1 MSENPENNP
10 PQIKV
15 LNSSP
20 QTEPPPANSQNAPD
34 ATAASQSELKQQQPA
49 SQNAPDATAVSIP
62 STAPT
67 TTNKSVPFSKL
78 FAFATPFDMFCIY
91 FGCFCALLN
100 GLVFPLFTIVFAG
113 LLNAFSSPNF
123 ESTVA
128 QYSLYFLYIAIGA
141 FICGFFQAALPMIA
155 AERQMRT
162 VRSKYIQALL
172 RQDQGWHDT
181 NRTGEAASR
190 LAEETILW
198 QTGIGE
204 KLTGAVQFTVTF
216 IAGLAVGFSK
226 SWLLTLV
233 VLGCSPILIVIIAFL
248 KVSTSSY
255 ESAAASAYARAGDA
269 CAEVISLIRSV
280 ASFGGEAAEVKRY
293 DKHLDAA
300 EKAGY
305 KKGIILAGAVA
316 SIFSSMFMVYGVATY
331 VGTNLII
338 ASRERDPMCR
348 INPLGSGC
356 FSGGDVISTFMAVL
370 IGSFAIGQ
378 AGPNFA
384 AFGSSQAAAFRILE
398 VINRTPEIDIENKSG
413 HKPSSGSESKP
424 ALIEF
429 RNVSFSYP
437 SRPTELILDKFSLV
451 IEPGSTVALV
461 GESGSG
467 KSTLIQLIERY
478 YDALEGSVL
487 VDNINV
493 KDWNLKALRDRIGL
507 VQQDPLLF
515 GVSVIENI
523 KYGSSDEVSLS
534 DIEAASKAAN
544 AHSFVSALPEGYQTL
559 VGTSV
564 ASAQLSGGQRQ
575 RICIARAIIR
585 NPRILLLDEAT
596 SALDTESERIVQES
610 IDNLLNN
617 SGTKRTTVI
626 IAHRLST
633 IRSATKIVVM
643 SKGKI
648 AEMGTHEELM
658 NIEGGLYHHLRQLQ
672 DSPTVALTTSSSS
685 TGRVSSLSSSSD
697 SAQADKALKKRDEA
711 SSPKVEEK
719 EEDIVEEA
727 KKLPPVDSWRVWR
740 MQSAEWP
747 YIVLALVASLAAGTV
762 QPIFSLVYT
771 EMISVFFQPDDA
783 KLRSQSLNV
792 IGWFFALAAGNFVAS
807 FLRIA
812 TFSYLGEKLTR
823 RLRTLT
829 YSSILRQP
837 MSFFDNPKNSA
848 GRLGTRLGTDSALV
862 RGGTGEALGIY
873 YQSIAAILAAAIIS
887 FTASWR
893 LALVMSSVAPFVVW
907 AHIMTNASF
916 VGFSKGAAEALE
928 ESGHIA
934 TEAATG
940 IRTVAAFNLQGRMQS
955 SFDDTLE
962 KPLALGVKKS
972 MSNGV
977 GIAFSSF
984 IQFAT
989 NALGFYVGSI
999 FITQG
1004 HLDFNSL
1011 IKVFFAVTL
1020 ASQAV
1025 GSAAS
1030 WGPDKAKAEAA
1041 TRAIFAI
1048 IDSVSPIDA
1057 IDGTGEE
1064 PSTFVGDIELKNVS
1078 FCYPQRPETR
1088 VLNNVSLKLKAGTTT
1103 ALVGESGSGKSS
1115 IVALLQRFY
1124 DVKGGSILIDGIDV
1138 RQLKV
1143 SWLRSN
1149 TGLVQQE
1156 PSLFADSIAYNIL
1169 YGAVGS
1175 KPEPDQGVPVDS
1187 EEDSTKK
1194 AISTLSSDELLKKK
1208 NDAVNSDGTVTKVN
1222 PVNKNNSKALEKEAK
1237 ERARKAEE
1245 IAKISANFVV
1255 SPIAAQSARD
1265 ANAYDFIMSFVHGF
1279 ATHVGSRGSQ
1289 LSGGQKQRIAIA
1301 RAITRNPK
1309 LLLLDEATSAL
1320 DSESERIVQAALD
1333 ELLSRKDSTS
1343 DKRTT
1348 VVVAHRLSTIKNADV
1363 IVVMSKGEIVEKGSY
1378 NELMAI
1384 PDGNFRRLAL
1394 AQEHSGGGSSSSSNN
1409 LAGMVTNI

>member
-1 MSENPENNP
+1 MDSS
-10 PQIKV
+10 K
-15 LNSSP
+15 NSTNVS
-20 QTEPPPANSQNAPD
+20 PPASP
-34 ATAASQSELKQQQPA
+34 AT
-49 SQNAPDATAVSIP
+49 VV
-62 STAPT
+62 
-67 TTNKSVPFSKL
+67 KSVPFSKL
-78 FAFATPFDMFCIY
+78 FVFATPLDMFYIY

-128 QYSLYFLYIAIGA
+128 TYSLYFLYIAIGA
-141 FICGFFQAALPMIA
+141 FVCGFFQAALPMIA

-162 VRSKYIQALL
+162 VRSRYIRALL
-172 RQDQGWHDT
+172 RQDQGWQDT

-216 IAGLAVGFSK
+216 VAGLGVGFSK

-248 KVSTSSY
+248 KITTSSY
-255 ESAAASAYARAGDA
+255 ESAAAAAYARAGDA

-280 ASFGGEAAEVKRY
+280 ASFGGEVAEVKRY
-293 DKHLDAA
+293 DQHLNLA

-316 SIFSSMFMVYGVATY
+316 SIFSSMFMVYGVATF

-338 ASRERDPMCR
+338 ASRERDPLCR
-348 INPLGSGC
+348 INPLGNGC
-356 FSGGDVISTFMAVL
+356 FSGGDVIATFMAVL

-398 VINRTPEIDIENKSG
+398 VINRTPEIDVENEGG
-413 HKPSSGSESKP
+413 HKPTSESESNP

-451 IEPGSTVALV
+451 IEPGATVALV

-487 VDNINV
+487 VDNVNV

-523 KYGSSDEVSLS
+523 RFGASGEVSYAE
-534 DIEAASKAAN
+534 IEAASKAAN
-544 AHSFVSALPEGYQTL
+544 AHSFVTSLPEGYKTL

-575 RICIARAIIR
+575 RICIARAIVR

-596 SALDTESERIVQES
+596 SALDTESERIVQAS
-610 IDNLLNN
+610 IDDLLNN
-617 SGTKRTTVI
+617 SGAKRTTVI

-658 NIEGGLYHHLRQLQ
+658 NIEGGLYHHLRKLQ
-672 DSPTVALTTSSSS
+672 DSPSSVATMTASSTSSTDRRGPSSSS
-685 TGRVSSLSSSSD
+685 TDSL
-697 SAQADKALKKRDEA
+697 QTDKDIKKKDEA
-711 SSPKVEEK
+711 SSPKAAK

-727 KKLPPVDSWRVWR
+727 KKLPPVDSWRVWK
-740 MQSAEWP
+740 MQSEEWP
-747 YIVLALVASLAAGTV
+747 YIVLALLASLAAGTV

-771 EMISVFFQPDDA
+771 EMISVFFQTDDA
-783 KLRSQSLNV
+783 KLREQSLSV

-812 TFSYLGEKLTR
+812 TFSYLGEKLTH

-829 YSSILRQP
+829 YRSILRQP
-837 MSFFDNPKNSA
+837 MAFFDDPKNSA

-873 YQSIAAILAAAIIS
+873 YQSIAAIIAAAIIS

-893 LALVMSSVAPFVVW
+893 LALVMCSVAPLIVW
-907 AHIMTNASF
+907 AHIMTNAAF

-934 TEAATG
+934 TEAVSG
-940 IRTVAAFNLQGRMQS
+940 IRTVSAFNLQSRMQTA
-955 SFDDTLE
+955 FDETLE
-962 KPLALGVKKS
+962 MPLALGIKKS
-972 MSNGV
+972 MSNGI
-977 GIAFSSF
+977 GIGFSSF

-999 FITQG
+999 FISQG

-1030 WGPDKAKAEAA
+1030 WAPDKAKAEAA

-1048 IDSVSPIDA
+1048 IDAESPIDA
-1057 IDGTGEE
+1057 IEGTGEE
-1064 PSTFVGDIELKNVS
+1064 PSSFTGNIELKNVS
-1078 FCYPQRPETR
+1078 FCYPQRPDTR
-1088 VLNNVSLKLKAGTTT
+1088 VLNNVSLTLKAGTTT

-1124 DVKGGSILIDGIDV
+1124 DVNTGTILIDGNDL

-1143 SWLRSN
+1143 SWLRSH
-1149 TGLVQQE
+1149 TGMVQQE

-1175 KPEPDQGVPVDS
+1175 KPEPDKGVPVDS

-1194 AISTLSSDELLKKK
+1194 DSPSSSSSVPSDDLSKKK
-1208 NDAVNSDGTVTKVN
+1208 NEAGNSGAIEKVN
-1222 PVNKNNSKALEKEAK
+1222 PVGSNAKALEKEAK

-1255 SPIAAQSARD
+1255 SPIAVQAARD
-1265 ANAYDFIMSFVHGF
+1265 ANAYDFIMSFVHSF

-1333 ELLSRKDSTS
+1333 ELLNRKDNAA
-1343 DKRTT
+1343 DRRTT

-1363 IVVMSKGEIVEKGSY
+1363 IVVMSKGEIVEQGSY

-1384 PDGNFRRLAL
+1384 HDGNFRKLAL
-1394 AQEHSGGGSSSSSNN
+1394 AQEHGAGGIVSN
-1409 LAGMVTNI
+1409 V